1 MIYGDM
7 LTARAHLFRALGERV
22 RLEILEH
29 LREESPLTVSEIC
42 ERLGREQNLIS
53 HHLSCLKN
61 CGLVSSEKNGKNV
74 HYSIK
79 SEKVL
84 KITDLADE
92 HVRGILEGVLSCEV
106 VRDHERTDTE
116 VGQASGAER
125 G

>member
-7 LTARAHLFRALGERV
+7 LTARAHLFRALGDRI

-29 LREESPLTVSEIC
+29 LRAESPLTVSQIC

-61 CGLVSSEKNGKNV
+61 CGLVNSEKNGKNV

-79 SEKVL
+79 SKKIL

-92 HVRGILEGVLSCEV
+92 HVRGILEDVISCTV
-106 VRDHERTDTE
+106 VKDIKQIKPKTGE
-116 VGQASGAER
+116 GL
-125 G
+125 